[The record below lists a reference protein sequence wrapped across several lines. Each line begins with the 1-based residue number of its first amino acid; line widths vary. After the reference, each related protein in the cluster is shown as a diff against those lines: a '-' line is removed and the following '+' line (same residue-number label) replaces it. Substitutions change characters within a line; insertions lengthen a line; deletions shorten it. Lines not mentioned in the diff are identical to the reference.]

1 MRPTVKGSIRDCKT
15 SNDASQEEKTQPRCC
30 RISTIELKNRL
41 IQSLEKDA
49 AGGLR
54 RPLGHV
60 PKKLLDVFDQD
71 MLHLLI
77 LSESLSIK

>member
-1 MRPTVKGSIRDCKT
+1 MRRTVKGSIFHCKAA
-15 SNDASQEEKTQPRCC
+15 NDVPQEDKTKPRCC